1 MSENDI
7 INLAQNKQDSAME
20 YLLEKYKPLVRKR
33 TNAMYLMGGETE
45 DLIQEGM
52 IGLYKA
58 IRTYRPGESA
68 FASYAQVCV
77 NRQMYTA
84 VQASGRKKHEP
95 LNEYIS
101 LSEDLNL
108 FLLDNPE
115 SRMIAQENM
124 EKRYQ
129 LIDKQLSSM
138 ERQVLKLYLEGGS
151 YEEIAEEMGRSEKS
165 VDNAIQRLKKK
176 LKKVEKSVDGARRAG
191 NGHSIRAVRLSAGRG
206 NARRRSR
213 P

>member
-1 MSENDI
+1 MVFI
-7 INLAQNKQDSAME
+7 KQSGHIVQE
-20 YLLEKYKPLVRKR
+20 RVLLP
-33 TNAMYLMGGETE
+33 
-45 DLIQEGM
+45 
-52 IGLYKA
+52 
-58 IRTYRPGESA
+58 
-68 FASYAQVCV
+68 SYAQVCV

-176 LKKVEKSVDGARRAG
+176 LKKVEKSVDTQGA
-191 NGHSIRAVRLSAGRG
+191 L
-206 NARRRSR
+206 
-213 P
+213 

>member
-1 MSENDI
+1 
-7 INLAQNKQDSAME
+7 
-20 YLLEKYKPLVRKR
+20 
-33 TNAMYLMGGETE
+33 
-45 DLIQEGM
+45 
-52 IGLYKA
+52 
-58 IRTYRPGESA
+58 
-68 FASYAQVCV
+68 
-77 NRQMYTA
+77 MYTA

-124 EKRYQ
+124 EKKYQ

-176 LKKVEKSVDGARRAG
+176 LKKVEKSVDTRETLWYYNQVASASDTKQAAVAQSVERRIGSAEVTGPIPVSSFESG
-191 NGHSIRAVRLSAGRG
+191 NSIEFPLFLYLLLACWE
-206 NARRRSR
+206 
-213 P
+213 

>member
-1 MSENDI
+1 MRAAYPEMTDKELFERLGRGESEVADF
-7 INLAQNKQDSAME
+7 
-20 YLLEKYKPLVRKR
+20 LLEKYKPMVKR
-33 TNAMYLMGGETE
+33 QARTLYLIGGENE

-176 LKKVEKSVDGARRAG
+176 LKKVEKSVDTRET
-191 NGHSIRAVRLSAGRG
+191 L
-206 NARRRSR
+206 
-213 P
+213 

>member
-1 MSENDI
+1 M
-7 INLAQNKQDSAME
+7 
-20 YLLEKYKPLVRKR
+20 
-33 TNAMYLMGGETE
+33 
-45 DLIQEGM
+45 
-52 IGLYKA
+52 
-58 IRTYRPGESA
+58 
-68 FASYAQVCV
+68 
-77 NRQMYTA
+77 
-84 VQASGRKKHEP
+84 
-95 LNEYIS
+95 NEYIS

-151 YEEIAEEMGRSEKS
+151 YEEIAEGMGRSEKS

-176 LKKVEKSVDGARRAG
+176 LKKVEKSVDTQGAM
-191 NGHSIRAVRLSAGRG
+191 
-206 NARRRSR
+206 
-213 P
+213 